1 MTTGYFEAIPLD
13 EMTASQ
19 TQLSKEERI
28 QEIAD
33 RLQEVSQT
41 RIKCVLSVQCP
52 KNWKSIFSI
61 N

>member
-28 QEIAD
+28 
-33 RLQEVSQT
+33 S
-41 RIKCVLSVQCP
+41 VLYRGVV
-52 KNWKSIFSI
+52 
-61 N
+61 